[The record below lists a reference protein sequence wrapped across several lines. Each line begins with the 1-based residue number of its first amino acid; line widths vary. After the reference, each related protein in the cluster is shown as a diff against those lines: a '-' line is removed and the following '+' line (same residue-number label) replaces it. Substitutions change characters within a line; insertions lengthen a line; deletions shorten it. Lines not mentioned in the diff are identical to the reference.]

1 MTTVAELPAGFA
13 DKVLSAQST
22 FRSVMDAMARPGS
35 VQRIEAAAGVPA
47 AMMRGTAAIAL
58 TLFDHDTPLWLD
70 PSMSGTSEVT
80 KWFKFHTGAPVIAD
94 SSICSFAL
102 IGDARSLPG
111 LDRFAFGSNEYPD
124 RSTTLIL
131 QVESLTRPRHRIA
144 RPRHRWRRCYAGSDP
159 ACGPVRAAQDQPNA
173 VSARH
178 RCRAGSRRYHC
189 RDTPYHAACR
199 EGRLNMYV
207 AVKGGERAIEN
218 AHRLLAHERRGDRD
232 VPEVSLAQISE
243 QLSLGVDRVMTEG
256 SLYDR
261 ELAALAIKQAR
272 GDMIEA
278 IFLLRAFRATLP
290 RFGATEPLDTGNMQ
304 VRRRISSTFKDIPG
318 GQILGPTFDYTHR
331 LLDSQLAESFV
342 PEPPATSDPSPAT
355 MPRVTDIL
363 GRDGLI
369 EPSPEADADAPVG
382 DLTREPLSFPAARD
396 PRLQNLARADEGFL
410 LALGY
415 SSQRGYGRN
424 HPFAGEIRFGEVEVE
439 FMAEDAGFSVPLSS
453 VALTECQMVNQ
464 FKGSATEAPCF
475 TRGYGLAFGQ
485 SERKTMSMAL
495 VDRTLRARELGEEA
509 VAPAQDEEFVMSHS
523 DNVQATG
530 FVEHLK
536 LPHYVDF
543 QSELGLLRKL
553 RKEFAEVAEIS
564 SMQEAAE

>member
-1 MTTVAELPAGFA
+1 
-13 DKVLSAQST
+13 
-22 FRSVMDAMARPGS
+22 
-35 VQRIEAAAGVPA
+35 
-47 AMMRGTAAIAL
+47 
-58 TLFDHDTPLWLD
+58 
-70 PSMSGTSEVT
+70 
-80 KWFKFHTGAPVIAD
+80 
-94 SSICSFAL
+94 
-102 IGDARSLPG
+102 
-111 LDRFAFGSNEYPD
+111 
-124 RSTTLIL
+124 
-131 QVESLTRPRHRIA
+131 
-144 RPRHRWRRCYAGSDP
+144 
-159 ACGPVRAAQDQPNA
+159 
-173 VSARH
+173 
-178 RCRAGSRRYHC
+178 
-189 RDTPYHAACR
+189 
-199 EGRLNMYV
+199 MYV

-232 VPEVSLAQISE
+232 VPEVSLAQIAE

-278 IFLLRAFRATLP
+278 IFLVRAFRATLP
-290 RFGATEPLDTGNMQ
+290 RFGATEPVNTGEMQ
-304 VRRRISSTFKDIPG
+304 VRRRVSSTFKDIPG

-331 LLDSQLAESFV
+331 LLDPELAEGFV
-342 PEPPATSDPSPAT
+342 PEQPATAEASQAAT
-355 MPRVTDIL
+355 PRVTDIL

-369 EPSPEADADAPVG
+369 ESSPQADADAPVG
-382 DLTREPLSFPAARD
+382 DLTREPLNFPADRD
-396 PRLQNLARADEGFL
+396 LRLQNLARADEGFL

-415 SSQRGYGRN
+415 STQRGYGRN

-439 FMAEDAGFSVPLSS
+439 FFAEDAGFAVPLGAI
-453 VALTECQMVNQ
+453 ALTECQMVNQ

-495 VDRTLRARELGEEA
+495 VDRSLRARELGEE
-509 VAPAQDEEFVMSHS
+509 VGAPAQDEEFVMSHS
-523 DNVQATG
+523 DNVQSTG

-553 RKEFAEVAEIS
+553 RKEFAEAESTPEMREADDDVLTRS
-564 SMQEAAE
+564 SIYVDTRAGALAESGELVQGIAAGVITAADIRGELSELARGIVLGRRSAGEITLFKSVGTAIEDLAAAELALNNPPS

>member
-1 MTTVAELPAGFA
+1 
-13 DKVLSAQST
+13 
-22 FRSVMDAMARPGS
+22 
-35 VQRIEAAAGVPA
+35 
-47 AMMRGTAAIAL
+47 
-58 TLFDHDTPLWLD
+58 
-70 PSMSGTSEVT
+70 
-80 KWFKFHTGAPVIAD
+80 
-94 SSICSFAL
+94 
-102 IGDARSLPG
+102 
-111 LDRFAFGSNEYPD
+111 
-124 RSTTLIL
+124 
-131 QVESLTRPRHRIA
+131 
-144 RPRHRWRRCYAGSDP
+144 
-159 ACGPVRAAQDQPNA
+159 
-173 VSARH
+173 
-178 RCRAGSRRYHC
+178 
-189 RDTPYHAACR
+189 
-199 EGRLNMYV
+199 MYV

-218 AHRLLAHERRGDRD
+218 AHRLLAHERRGDRA
-232 VPEVSLAQISE
+232 VPEVSLAQIAG
-243 QLSLGVDRVMTEG
+243 QLGLAVDRVMTEG

-278 IFLLRAFRATLP
+278 IFLVRAFRATLP
-290 RFGATEPLDTGNMQ
+290 RFGATEPVDTARMQ

-331 LLDSQLAESFV
+331 LLDPQLAEELT
-342 PEPPATSDPSPAT
+342 PEQPPATSDPSPAA

-369 EPSPEADADAPVG
+369 EPSPEADADTPVG
-382 DLTREPLSFPAARD
+382 DLTREPLGFPADRD
-396 PRLQNLARADEGFL
+396 LRLQNLARADEGFL

-439 FMAEDAGFSVPLSS
+439 FLAEDVGFAVPLGSIT
-453 VALTECQMVNQ
+453 LTECQMVNQ

-495 VDRTLRARELGEEA
+495 VDRSLRARELGEEII
-509 VAPAQDEEFVMSHS
+509 APAQDEEFVMSHS

-553 RKEFAEVAEIS
+553 RKEFEQAEAS
-564 SMQEAAE
+564 PSMQEAAE